1 MKRETTRV
9 ILAGALVLAAGCAT
23 GPDFKTPAAPAS
35 VNYEAGEDVRTA
47 AARGPG
53 GVAQHFNP
61 AAEISGPWWE
71 AFGSGDLNAAVQT
84 ALTNSPTL
92 AQALARLRR
101 AQEEYRA
108 ASGGL
113 RYPEMEAGLSAARK
127 KVNPEAMGM
136 TGVPEPD
143 PFSLFNASV
152 SVSYAFDLCG
162 KNRRT
167 LEALKA
173 QVDRRDIELGGA
185 RQTLAANV
193 VLAHLRLAETEK
205 RLTAAREVVA
215 ARQEQLNIA
224 RKRWE
229 AGGISAS
236 DLELQGLALAQAQA
250 TLPSLEQ
257 QRGQLGRQLAVYLGR
272 EPAEAIQTP
281 LDLDDLRLPEEVPA
295 SLPAEVAKQ
304 RPDIRAAEAVWRQAC
319 ANVGV
324 ATADLYPRMALTA
337 SLGSQTTEAGDL
349 LGSLNVWS
357 VGADLMQPVFHGGE
371 LRAKKRAAVAVYD
384 EAAAAYRETVLRGLQ
399 EVADAL
405 QALQT
410 DARELAARS
419 DAANHAR
426 VVLDTATKQQ
436 EEGGLSQAAL
446 LDAKIRQLQAEG
458 ERISAQAARLADTAV
473 LFHALGG
480 RW

>member
-1 MKRETTRV
+1 MKRETIRKL
-9 ILAGALVLAAGCAT
+9 LAGALVLAAGCAT
-23 GPDFKTPAAPAS
+23 GPDFPAPAAPAAAG
-35 VNYEAGEDVRTA
+35 YGAGEDAKTA
-47 AARGPG
+47 EARGPG
-53 GVAQHFNP
+53 GVAQHFDS
-61 AAEISGPWWE
+61 AAEVPGPWWE
-71 AFGSGDLNAAVQT
+71 LFRSEALDADVET

-92 AQALARLRR
+92 AQALAQLRR
-101 AQEEYRA
+101 AQAEYSA
-108 ASGGL
+108 AAGGL
-113 RYPEMEAGLSAARK
+113 RYPAADADLSAARK

-152 SVSYAFDLCG
+152 SVSYAFDLFG

-173 QVDRRDIELGGA
+173 QVDRREIELAGA

-193 VLAHLRLAETEK
+193 VLAHIRLAETEK
-205 RLTAAREVVA
+205 RLAVARAIVA

-229 AGGISAS
+229 AGGISAA

-250 TLPSLEQ
+250 AMPQLEQ
-257 QRGQLGRQLAVYLGR
+257 QRGRLGRQLAVYLGR
-272 EPAEAIQTP
+272 EPAEAVKKP
-281 LDLDDLRLPEEVPA
+281 LELDDLRLPEEVPA

-324 ATADLYPRMALTA
+324 ATADLYPRIALTA

-371 LRAKKRAAVAVYD
+371 LRAKRRAAVAAYD

-426 VVLDTATKQQ
+426 VVLDTAAQQQ
-436 EEGGLSQAAL
+436 EKGGLSQAAL
-446 LDAKIRQLQAEG
+446 LDAKIRQLQAESD
-458 ERISAQAARLADTAV
+458 RIPAQAARLADTAA